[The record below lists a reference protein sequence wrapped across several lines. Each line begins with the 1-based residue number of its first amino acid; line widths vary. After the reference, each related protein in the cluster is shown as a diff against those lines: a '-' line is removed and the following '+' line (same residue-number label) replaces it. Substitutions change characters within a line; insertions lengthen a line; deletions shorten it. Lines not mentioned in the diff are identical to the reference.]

1 MEENGDS
8 WSEGL
13 KHVIFSMNTSTSATT
28 TKTPYE
34 VVFGQPP
41 RSYQAEME
49 ILANQGI
56 VTEEDVP
63 EGFFADDIQAEHLA
77 SSNDNSPED
86 NNPEMNEND
95 TAAVQQVKRGLNFI
109 LLCNNGIVATATQLT
124 GMTRFDGNPFNTTT
138 HAVMSVNDI
147 IDPTHVPVEGNPE
160 KLPLE
165 VGQFLLWKL
174 DDLIRDEEED
184 TAHREVRLCARQGFL
199 KAARRQLGKYE
210 TLCGDRE
217 KDYAVDQTVGIK
229 IQKEDRT
236 KIGAHLILCK
246 VFQVRTDTNMKKQYK
261 LYSATGVIKNWFG
274 PMDLMDI
281 NNANFPDLNQV
292 DPNMLPII
300 TIVQASRGASNWQ
313 SGPQAGP
320 NICNCKG
327 SCINNR
333 CCCKKAGLKCLSKCH
348 TSHACQNVM

>member
-1 MEENGDS
+1 MDTACKGSLHQVQLGLSTAIQQAKGVADRITELFCQFGPSKILQSDNGKEFVAAVINDLQKKWPGLVIIHGRPRHPQSQGCVERGNGDLQQRLGKWMEKNGDS
-8 WSEGL
+8 CSEGL
-13 KHVIFSMNTSTSATT
+13 KHVIFSMNISISATT
-28 TKTPYE
+28 TKTPHE
-34 VVFGQPP
+34 VAFGQPP
-41 RSYQAEME
+41 RSHQAEME

-86 NNPEMNEND
+86 NNSETNEND

-199 KAARRQLGKYE
+199 KAARRQLERYE
-210 TLCGDRE
+210 TLCGDSR
-217 KDYAVDQTVGIK
+217 KG
-229 IQKEDRT
+229 
-236 KIGAHLILCK
+236 LC
-246 VFQVRTDTNMKKQYK
+246 
-261 LYSATGVIKNWFG
+261 
-274 PMDLMDI
+274 
-281 NNANFPDLNQV
+281 
-292 DPNMLPII
+292 
-300 TIVQASRGASNWQ
+300 
-313 SGPQAGP
+313 
-320 NICNCKG
+320 C
-327 SCINNR
+327 
-333 CCCKKAGLKCLSKCH
+333 
-348 TSHACQNVM
+348 